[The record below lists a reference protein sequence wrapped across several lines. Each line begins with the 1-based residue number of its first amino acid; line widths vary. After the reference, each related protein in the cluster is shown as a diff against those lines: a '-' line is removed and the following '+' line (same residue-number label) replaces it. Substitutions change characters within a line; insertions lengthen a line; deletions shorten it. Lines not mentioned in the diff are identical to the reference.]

1 MNLLIAYLSHSGELT
16 QLTLQE
22 PLTFAFLGAL
32 LIVIGLCSLFVPDG
46 AIPGVICFALGF
58 ISINYSFCFHLYVT
72 DQEVKAIIVG
82 IIVGSITLFS
92 LIKFII
98 FYFKNFY

>member
-1 MNLLIAYLSHSGELT
+1 MKLLIAYLSHSGELT
-16 QLTLQE
+16 QLTFQE
-22 PLTFAFLGAL
+22 PLTFAFLGSL

-46 AIPGVICFALGF
+46 VMPGIICFALGF
-58 ISINYSFCFHLYVT
+58 ISLNYSFVFHLYIT
-72 DQEVKAIIVG
+72 DQEVKAIIIG
-82 IIVGSITLFS
+82 IIVGVLTLFC

>member
-16 QLTLQE
+16 QLTFQE

-32 LIVIGLCSLFVPDG
+32 LIVIGLFGVMLSG
-46 AIPGVICFALGF
+46 IPGVICFALGF
-58 ISINYSFCFHLYVT
+58 ISINYSFCFHLYIT

-82 IIVGSITLFS
+82 IIVGALTLFC

-98 FYFKNFY
+98 YYFKNFY